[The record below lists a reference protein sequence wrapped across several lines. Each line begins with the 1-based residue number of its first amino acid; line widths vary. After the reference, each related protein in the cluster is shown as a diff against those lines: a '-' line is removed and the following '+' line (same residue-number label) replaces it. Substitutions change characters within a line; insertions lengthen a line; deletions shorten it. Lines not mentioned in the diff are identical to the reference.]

1 VPRAA
6 TVQRELHIRA
16 AVISSTLTRLFRAS
30 CVLGA
35 TLTSAGCEARDS
47 TNASAVAAEGPLA
60 LDSLRCVQTD
70 AMHRCALYGVSMYEL
85 ITQPREWHGRRVRVI
100 GYAHFHDEENQ
111 LFASAEDWRRIITT
125 NAVRIT
131 PPTAGRDSLNHRDL
145 LVEATFDAR
154 SGGALLQVTKLET
167 WISRPRPEEI
177 PEIDLKL
184 PMR

>member
-1 VPRAA
+1 MINSA
-6 TVQRELHIRA
+6 
-16 AVISSTLTRLFRAS
+16 LTRLVRAL
-30 CVLGA
+30 CALGIA
-35 TLTSAGCEARDS
+35 LFSVSCEARSS
-47 TNASAVAAEGPLA
+47 TNASAAQEGPLA

-70 AMHRCALYGVSMYEL
+70 ATHQCALCGVSIYEL

-100 GYAHFHDEENQ
+100 GHAHFHDEENQ

-131 PPTAGRDSLNHRDL
+131 PPATGRDSLNHRDL

-154 SGGALLQVTKLET
+154 SGGALLHVTKLET

-177 PEIDLKL
+177 SEIDLKL
-184 PMR
+184 PKR